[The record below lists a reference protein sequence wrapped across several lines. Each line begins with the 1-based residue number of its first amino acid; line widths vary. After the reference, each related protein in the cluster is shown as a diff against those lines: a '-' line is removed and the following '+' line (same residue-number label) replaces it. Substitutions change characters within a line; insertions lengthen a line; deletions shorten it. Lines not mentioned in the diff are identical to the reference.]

1 MVDGR
6 RLVPRE
12 TRGWLRQWD
21 VDIEKRR
28 RIQHSAAAGGRRV
41 SLEER
46 MRSRRRAP
54 DEAWTKKAGRTNSW
68 HRVLVGTSKGS
79 PVRGAAWR
87 VSGFWSTARAGRWL
101 HTTKSLGEARAKPDM
116 VRGGRSFSRG
126 AGADHRCIEPRATYS
141 GRRIDWA
148 REEPELKRGLD
159 LFFFLLAVKVWM
171 PGQTECHLVPVRSQF
186 ANSPPSTASPSSA
199 MFFFFFFEHDSGRV
213 DAKRDNLVKPVETR
227 RAAPGSHAPTHP
239 RKRPSHIHARAQ
251 PNAEL
256 IVGAWVPG
264 CLGAWV
270 VSSLLLAIVVAATG
284 EAQNPP
290 RRKRQFTRNLIFRS
304 ADATTTGDGLHG

>member
-1 MVDGR
+1 MVWGRSGRVVAWGRGAVCAGMGWGSITGETKQVFFSLSVFTAQEKRAPVMPGDMSSSGAAGLAEPYLIYRKEDSIVDGR
-6 RLVPRE
+6 RLVPRK
-12 TRGWLRQWD
+12 TRGWLRQRD

-46 MRSRRRAP
+46 MRSRRRAL
-54 DEAWTKKAGRTNSW
+54 DEAWTKRAGRTNGW

-87 VSGFWSTARAGRWL
+87 VSGFWSTAKAGRWL
-101 HTTKSLGEARAKPDM
+101 HTTKSWERPGLNRIWCAAGE
-116 VRGGRSFSRG
+116 VSLRG
-126 AGADHRCIEPRATYS
+126 AGADHRCIEPRPTYS

-186 ANSPPSTASPSSA
+186 ANGPPPTASPSSA
-199 MFFFFFFEHDSGRV
+199 MFFNF
-213 DAKRDNLVKPVETR
+213 
-227 RAAPGSHAPTHP
+227 
-239 RKRPSHIHARAQ
+239 
-251 PNAEL
+251 
-256 IVGAWVPG
+256 
-264 CLGAWV
+264 
-270 VSSLLLAIVVAATG
+270 
-284 EAQNPP
+284 
-290 RRKRQFTRNLIFRS
+290 LIF
-304 ADATTTGDGLHG
+304 

>member
-199 MFFFFFFEHDSGRV
+199 MFFLFFFFLNTTP
-213 DAKRDNLVKPVETR
+213 AAWMR
-227 RAAPGSHAPTHP
+227 RGTISLNRLKQDGPPLEATHP
-239 RKRPSHIHARAQ
+239 RIHA
-251 PNAEL
+251 NAH
-256 IVGAWVPG
+256 
-264 CLGAWV
+264 
-270 VSSLLLAIVVAATG
+270 ATSMP
-284 EAQNPP
+284 APSQMP
-290 RRKRQFTRNLIFRS
+290 S
-304 ADATTTGDGLHG
+304 